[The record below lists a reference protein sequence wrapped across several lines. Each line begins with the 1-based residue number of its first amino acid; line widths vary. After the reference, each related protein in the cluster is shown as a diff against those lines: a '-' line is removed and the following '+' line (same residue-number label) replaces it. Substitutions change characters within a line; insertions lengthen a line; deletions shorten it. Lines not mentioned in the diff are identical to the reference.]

1 MDITKKINK
10 KYYNYSD
17 FVSSIHAIEHFG
29 LGRYGDEINE
39 KGMYEGLKNIVLM
52 LKTNGFLILSIPL
65 GQDTVYF
72 NSHRIVNPYL
82 ILNFMNTLGLEIN
95 EFVYLYK
102 GKIISTNNYEDS
114 FNKILERRYTLGTFI
129 MKKL

>member
-1 MDITKKINK
+1 
-10 KYYNYSD
+10 
-17 FVSSIHAIEHFG
+17 
-29 LGRYGDEINE
+29 
-39 KGMYEGLKNIVLM
+39 LM